1 MLNMGFLF
9 GLAQVFMET
18 AGDQGVLLVATGTLA
33 TLGKPDTVMA
43 LAICLLG
50 AASNTTFSAV
60 VLRPHRA
67 DVTRTARR
75 LFKIDRQFHKSGR
88 R

>member
-1 MLNMGFLF
+1 MLKMGVQF

-33 TLGKPDTVMA
+33 TLGEPDYVMA

-50 AASNTTFSAV
+50 AGSNTTLSAV
-60 VLRPHRA
+60 VLKPHRA
-67 DVTRTARR
+67 DATRTARR
-75 LFKIDRQFHKSGR
+75 LFKIDRHESGR